1 VPAVRASARVNG
13 DRPAEGSLPN
23 CRRGCLRCEPA
34 PNDPDSNRLSPGRT
48 RRSGSSQCAGEWGLV
63 IYAAVP
69 HSLDAAWLRDNCQCA
84 TCRDPASGQRL
95 ICITDLAPD
104 VTVTSALQEADGLHV
119 TFGPDGHEAVF
130 TRTWLAGYATA
141 EVDRRS
147 EDAKRLWSARDFP
160 AGPPVTSWQTYAASD
175 AVRIRCLRELL
186 STGFMLLRGVP
197 AVPGAVAEV
206 AASFGYIRET
216 NHGRIFDVRVETSP
230 VEAAPASLANTG
242 LPIGPHTDNPY
253 RDPVP
258 TLQAL
263 HCLVSSADGDET
275 GLLDG
280 FRAAAQLRAED
291 PAYFDCLSRTLVTFG
306 YADASTQLRA
316 MRPMIGLN
324 EAGLIREIRY
334 DSRSMEPMRPRS
346 GVLPDEAADEMH
358 EFYVAYRAFAAILL
372 RPSGT
377 LRFTLTPGDCV
388 VFDNTRILRSG
399 TGFTAAGRR
408 HLQGCY
414 ADIDGVEST
423 VAVLARSCGRKAG

>member
-1 VPAVRASARVNG
+1 VTVVRA
-13 DRPAEGSLPN
+13 
-23 CRRGCLRCEPA
+23 
-34 PNDPDSNRLSPGRT
+34 
-48 RRSGSSQCAGEWGLV
+48 
-63 IYAAVP
+63 I
-69 HSLDAAWLRDNCQCA
+69 
-84 TCRDPASGQRL
+84 
-95 ICITDLAPD
+95 
-104 VTVTSALQEADGLHV
+104 QEADGLHV

-130 TRTWLAGYATA
+130 AQTWLANYATA

-160 AGPPVTSWQTYAASD
+160 AGPPVTHWSVFASSD
-175 AVRIRCLRELL
+175 GVRLRCLRELL

-197 AVPGAVAEV
+197 AVPGAVADV
-206 AASFGYIRET
+206 IASFGYIRET
-216 NHGRIFDVRVETSP
+216 NYGRLFDVQVET
-230 VEAAPASLANTG
+230 APTNLAYTS

-263 HCLVSSADGDET
+263 HCLVSSAEGGES

-291 PAYFDCLSRTLVTFG
+291 PPAFDRLCQTPVVFS
-306 YADASTQLRA
+306 YADTAAQLRA
-316 MRPMIGLN
+316 TRPMIGLN
-324 EAGLIREIRY
+324 LAGMIREIRY
-334 DSRSMEPMRPRS
+334 NSRSMEPMRPRS
-346 GVLPDEAADEMH
+346 GALPAEAANEMH
-358 EFYVAYRAFAAILL
+358 DFYVAYRAFAAILL

-377 LRFTLTPGDCV
+377 LRFTLAPGDCI
-388 VFDNTRILRSG
+388 VFDNTRILHSR
-399 TGFTAAGRR
+399 TGFSAAGRR